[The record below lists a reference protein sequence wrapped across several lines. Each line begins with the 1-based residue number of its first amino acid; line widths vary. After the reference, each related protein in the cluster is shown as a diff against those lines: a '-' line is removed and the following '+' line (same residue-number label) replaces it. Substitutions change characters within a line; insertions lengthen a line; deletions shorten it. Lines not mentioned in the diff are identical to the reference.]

1 MGIQPTGPV
10 TTSGTISVLRDERG
24 GSCKEERSKLA
35 TAKIQK
41 QNSGKLAG

>member
-1 MGIQPTGPV
+1 MGLI
-10 TTSGTISVLRDERG
+10 TTSGTITVLRDERG

-35 TAKIQK
+35 TAKIRK